1 MPPNDVDALTAAV
14 GPRTAGVLLEP
25 VQGEGGVH
33 PLDPAFLQAARALC
47 DRHDALLLLDEVQTG
62 VGRCGAWFAYQRLG
76 VEPDAVALAKGLG
89 SGLPIGALV
98 ARDVEDGFAP
108 GDHATTFGGSPPIAA
123 AALAV
128 LDAIDREGLVEN
140 ADRIG
145 RHLADRL
152 RAVPGVADV
161 RGLGLLVAVELAAG
175 DAATVAARLLD
186 RGVLVNAVTPTAL
199 RLCPPL
205 CLSTDDVERA
215 VTALAAVL

>member
-14 GPRTAGVLLEP
+14 GPRTAGVLAGARP
-25 VQGEGGVH
+25 GRGRRA
-33 PLDPAFLQAARALC
+33 PARPRFLQAARALC

-98 ARDVEDGFAP
+98 ARNVEDGFVP

-128 LDAIDREGLVEN
+128 LDAIEHEGWVEN

-145 RHLADRL
+145 QHLADRL

-175 DAATVAARLLD
+175 DAGTVAARLLD

-205 CLSTDDVERA
+205 CLWTTSSAR
-215 VTALAAVL
+215 